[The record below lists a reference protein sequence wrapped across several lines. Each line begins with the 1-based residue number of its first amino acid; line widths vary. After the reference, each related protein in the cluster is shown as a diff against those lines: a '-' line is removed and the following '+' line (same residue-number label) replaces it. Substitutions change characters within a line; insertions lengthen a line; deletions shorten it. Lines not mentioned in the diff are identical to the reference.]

1 MGNPSSVRK
10 RRFIAGGS
18 VRFVLRRD
26 DDEPNDEQD
35 HQKRHKQDHSNRDHF
50 NRHLI
55 ASFRVVNGLLRGS
68 SGRWEREQ
76 RTSLLL
82 ALHESTLYS
91 FAFSYAVAHQRTLNR
106 AGS

>member
-35 HQKRHKQDHSNRDHF
+35 HQKRHKQDHSNRDHS

-68 SGRWEREQ
+68 SGRWEWGNVHRYCLPFMNQ
-76 RTSLLL
+76 LCTASLFQARLPISEL
-82 ALHESTLYS
+82 
-91 FAFSYAVAHQRTLNR
+91 
-106 AGS
+106 

>member
-35 HQKRHKQDHSNRDHF
+35 HQKRHKQDHSNRDHS

-55 ASFRVVNGLLRGS
+55 ASFRVVMGYCVGQLAVGNGSNVHRYCLPFMNQLC
-68 SGRWEREQ
+68 
-76 RTSLLL
+76 TASLFHVRLPISEL
-82 ALHESTLYS
+82 
-91 FAFSYAVAHQRTLNR
+91 
-106 AGS
+106 